1 MGVQGFCRRQ
11 RSVPGTRTVLLME
24 AGVRYEQGVLSATL
38 SSETTD
44 STLSLE
50 VTTLQD
56 ATVRARIFEPVLEA
70 ERDPRC
76 AAGGVEGER
85 PAACEWSAA
94 EGSGDWTAEPK
105 AQHDAPDAA
114 LQGDEAAGATSKA
127 QPPAAGEPEATERH
141 RRPRHARYDASAAID
156 DAAGLVSRRG
166 QTDCILNRS
175 GTHGG
180 TPAVLLECDGYTVV
194 IIADPFELSLET
206 PEAGGEGGQLGYNA
220 AAGSAADSHSA
231 PPRLALNTN
240 GLLHYEPYEAKGSGW
255 GVQNKVRMDKLG
267 IDTEGLGEA
276 EHHNGHSDLPRRG
289 PASVGLDVDV
299 AGASHMYGIPER
311 AEGYN
316 LKVTADRQ
324 SGKPLHEPYRLW
336 NLDVFE
342 YEAGHPMPLYG
353 AIPFLLAVNE
363 HGARGMLWLNP
374 AETYVDLLGEVSVV
388 GPAAGN
394 SDVEAGEKMAADD
407 GWQDE
412 EEDDDENE
420 NENEEDDDEDA
431 WPDENEEEEEDN
443 EDSQP
448 DDPEEQADNVE
459 NEGSGRLDE
468 QTGRDG
474 KVEVGPPSAAHWF
487 SETGDIDILL
497 FGGPDH
503 RWVMSQYAEIF
514 GKPHLPPLFSLGY
527 HQSRWNYKDEADV
540 ADVHAKFDEHDL
552 PYDVLWLDIDHTDEK
567 KYLTWD
573 QAAFPD
579 PAAMQ
584 RSLAETGTYQM
595 SHVQLRLP
603 VSFTP
608 NCCCWFQVGRWSS
621 LWTLI

>member
-1 MGVQGFCRRQ
+1 M
-11 RSVPGTRTVLLME
+11 
-24 AGVRYEQGVLSATL
+24 LSATL
-38 SSETTD
+38 TCATTD
-44 STLSLE
+44 STLNLE

-70 ERDPRC
+70 SEDPRC
-76 AAGGVEGER
+76 AAAAEGER
-85 PAACEWSAA
+85 PAACGWSAGD
-94 EGSGDWTAEPK
+94 EGRGDWGAEAG
-105 AQHDAPDAA
+105 AQQDATDAA
-114 LQGDEAAGATSKA
+114 LEGDEAADAADAAADS
-127 QPPAAGEPEATERH
+127 PPTASGEPETAERH

-156 DAAGLVSRRG
+156 DAAGLVDRRG
-166 QTDCILNRS
+166 QTDCILNR
-175 GTHGG
+175 GG
-180 TPAVLLECDGYTVV
+180 TRGGAPAVLLECDGYTVV
-194 IIADPFELSLET
+194 IVADPFELSLET
-206 PEAGGEGGQLGYNA
+206 PEAGGEGGQLGGAAA
-220 AAGSAADSHSA
+220 AAGSTADSSSE

-240 GLLHYEPYEAKGSGW
+240 SLLHYEPYEAKGSGW
-255 GVQNKVRMDKLG
+255 GVQNKSRMDELG
-267 IDTEGLGEA
+267 IDTAGLGQA

-299 AGASHMYGIPER
+299 SGAAHMYGIPER

-316 LKVTADRQ
+316 LKVTVDKQ
-324 SGKPLHEPYRLW
+324 SGEPLDEPYRLW

-374 AETYVDLLGEVSVV
+374 SETYVDLLGEVREVE
-388 GPAAGN
+388 P
-394 SDVEAGEKMAADD
+394 SDETSDGVEEDD
-407 GWQDE
+407 EEDE
-412 EEDDDENE
+412 EE
-420 NENEEDDDEDA
+420 DDEDA
-431 WPDENEEEEEDN
+431 WPDDPDNHDGDENENNREESTAGPGHD
-443 EDSQP
+443 
-448 DDPEEQADNVE
+448 A
-459 NEGSGRLDE
+459 
-468 QTGRDG
+468 

-487 SETGDIDILL
+487 SETGDIDIVL

-573 QAAFPD
+573 ETAFPD

-584 RSLAETGTYQM
+584 QSLAETGAYHM
-595 SHVQLRLP
+595 SNVLLITLLYT
-603 VSFTP
+603 S
-608 NCCCWFQVGRWSS
+608 NCWWFQVGRWLS
-621 LWTLI
+621 LWILI

>member
-1 MGVQGFCRRQ
+1 
-11 RSVPGTRTVLLME
+11 
-24 AGVRYEQGVLSATL
+24 
-38 SSETTD
+38 
-44 STLSLE
+44 
-50 VTTLQD
+50 
-56 ATVRARIFEPVLEA
+56 
-70 ERDPRC
+70 
-76 AAGGVEGER
+76 
-85 PAACEWSAA
+85 
-94 EGSGDWTAEPK
+94 
-105 AQHDAPDAA
+105 
-114 LQGDEAAGATSKA
+114 
-127 QPPAAGEPEATERH
+127 
-141 RRPRHARYDASAAID
+141 
-156 DAAGLVSRRG
+156 
-166 QTDCILNRS
+166 
-175 GTHGG
+175 
-180 TPAVLLECDGYTVV
+180 
-194 IIADPFELSLET
+194 
-206 PEAGGEGGQLGYNA
+206 
-220 AAGSAADSHSA
+220 
-231 PPRLALNTN
+231 
-240 GLLHYEPYEAKGSGW
+240 
-255 GVQNKVRMDKLG
+255 
-267 IDTEGLGEA
+267 
-276 EHHNGHSDLPRRG
+276 
-289 PASVGLDVDV
+289 
-299 AGASHMYGIPER
+299 
-311 AEGYN
+311 
-316 LKVTADRQ
+316 
-324 SGKPLHEPYRLW
+324 
-336 NLDVFE
+336 
-342 YEAGHPMPLYG
+342 
-353 AIPFLLAVNE
+353 
-363 HGARGMLWLNP
+363 
-374 AETYVDLLGEVSVV
+374 
-388 GPAAGN
+388 
-394 SDVEAGEKMAADD
+394 VEAGAKKEEVEEKKAADD
-407 GWQDE
+407 GWRDE